1 MFAQIVCCSI
11 VPALSYISFINNEIM
26 ITKVTDWK

>member
-1 MFAQIVCCSI
+1 MFEQNACCSI
-11 VPALSYISFINNEIM
+11 VPELSYISFINNEIM